1 MEYIYVWGR
10 AKALVTGSFSIMEL
24 ARTILDKKFS
34 IMRVGL
40 DRMGGKLKNVRQTLE
55 LIF

>member
-10 AKALVTGSFSIMEL
+10 AKALVTGFSIMEL

-40 DRMGGKLKNVRQTLE
+40 DRMRGKLKNVRQTLE